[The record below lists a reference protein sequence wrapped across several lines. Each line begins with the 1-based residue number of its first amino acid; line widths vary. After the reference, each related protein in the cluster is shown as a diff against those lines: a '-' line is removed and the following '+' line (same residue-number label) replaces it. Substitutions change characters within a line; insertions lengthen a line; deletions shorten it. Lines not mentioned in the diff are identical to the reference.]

1 MPLTDSQL
9 RALPPGTKR
18 QKKSCGDS
26 LYVVVEPISKGG
38 GKSFIGITRFPP
50 RSPNNG
56 GKWIEVR
63 IGPYGKGTGKW
74 SLREAK
80 EEWSAIRTWSREN
93 GKDPRERKR
102 EQQALLVQKT
112 TSPTLEQACESFL
125 SDWTSA
131 NERGKR
137 EYRNLLWNQV
147 LPEFGAKTPVE
158 HFSWEYRH
166 PGGKTTR
173 ELMTEYLGRVR
184 KKAPSSASKQQMVL
198 KGVFENAVNKGWI
211 KDGQNPLMRSV
222 FSPKDK
228 KTHQVQHHPFPF
240 WEQLPEFFEV
250 FDRNEPNGQFSTRGA
265 CLLTFMTGLRVGAI
279 SGMKWEEVDME
290 EELWKVPATRMKTW
304 DDGEKNHLVPMTQP
318 IKDLLWEMEK
328 VNGRAEF
335 VFASPRTQSRHI
347 NPSSINNHFIDLGYK
362 GDFVGHGVRTCVL
375 TYGQKELGFDEK
387 VIRLQQG
394 WKVKDRI
401 QGIYDRHD
409 FLKER
414 RLFMVAWCDA
424 LLAQGMKV

>member
-1 MPLTDSQL
+1 MSLSDSEL
-9 RALPPGTKR
+9 RSLQATEKR
-18 QKKSCGDS
+18 YKKSCGDS
-26 LYVVVEPISKGG
+26 LCVVVEPISKGG
-38 GKSFIGITRFPP
+38 GKSFVGRMRF
-50 RSPNNG
+50 SPG
-56 GKWIEVR
+56 RKSPVVDVR
-63 IGPYGKGTGKW
+63 IGVYGKGVGQW
-74 SLREAK
+74 SLRQAR

-102 EQQALLVQKT
+102 EQKALLVQKT

-166 PGGKTTR
+166 PGGKNTR
-173 ELMTEYLGRVR
+173 ELMTEYLRRVFA
-184 KKAPSSASKQQMVL
+184 KAPSSAKKQQMVL
-198 KGVFENAVNKGWI
+198 KRVFENAVDRGWI
-211 KDGQNPLMRSV
+211 KDGQNPLLRSV
-222 FSPKDK
+222 FTPKDRK
-228 KTHQVQHHPFPF
+228 SHQVQHHPFPF
-240 WEQLPEFFEV
+240 WEQLPQFFEV

-279 SGMKWEEVDME
+279 SGMRWEEVDVE

-304 DDGEKNHLVPMTQP
+304 DDGEKNHLVPLTQP
-318 IKDLLWEMEK
+318 IKDLLWEIEK
-328 VNGRAEF
+328 VNGGTEF

-347 NPSSINNHFIDLGYK
+347 NPSSINNHFIALGYK

-375 TYGQKELGFDEK
+375 NYGQKELGFDEK

-401 QGIYDRHD
+401 QEIYDRHD
-409 FLKER
+409 FLDER
-414 RLFMVAWCDA
+414 RKFMLSWCDA

>member
-1 MPLTDSQL
+1 MG
-9 RALPPGTKR
+9 RM
-18 QKKSCGDS
+18 
-26 LYVVVEPISKGG
+26 
-38 GKSFIGITRFPP
+38 RFPP
-50 RSPNNG
+50 GRTNPVVD
-56 GKWIEVR
+56 VR
-63 IGPYGKGTGKW
+63 IGVYGKGPGKW
-74 SLREAK
+74 SLRAAR
-80 EEWSAIRTWSREN
+80 EEWSAIRAWSKEN

-102 EQQALLVQKT
+102 EQKALLIQRT

-147 LPEFGAKTPVE
+147 LPEFGPKTPVE
-158 HFSWEYRH
+158 QFSWDYRH

-211 KDGQNPLMRSV
+211 KDGQNPLLRSV

-228 KTHQVQHHPFPF
+228 KTHKVQGHKYPF
-240 WEQLPEFFEV
+240 WEDLPEFFEV
-250 FDRNEPNGQFSTRGA
+250 FDRNDPNGQFSTRGA

-279 SGMKWEEVDME
+279 SGMKWDEVHLE
-290 EELWKVPATRMKTW
+290 EELWKVPASRMKTW
-304 DDGEKNHLVPMTQP
+304 DDGEKNHLVPLTHT
-318 IKDLLWEMEK
+318 IKDLLQEMEK
-328 VNGRAEF
+328 VNGGTEF
-335 VFASPRTQSRHI
+335 VFASPRTQSKHI
-347 NPSSINNHFIDLGYK
+347 NPSSINNHFIALGYK
-362 GDFVGHGVRTCVL
+362 GDWVGHGVRKTVL

-394 WKVKDRI
+394 WKVKDKI

-424 LLAQGMKV
+424 LLAQGMKI